1 VTDSGAE
8 IKFKGANVF
17 VGAVGMPVV
26 SLTGKAVKS
35 AEGSNLQ
42 FSYNGTIADNDGK
55 QYVGT
60 DGRAILVNSRG
71 LLLNPVGDLLLDR
84 KGKAV
89 RVAENGNVVDGS
101 GKEIKSLTGK
111 TLTISSTNK
120 TISIKI
126 GGKAILAPNGKAV
139 RVALN
144 GQVFDAGG
152 FQVLAAN
159 GNPIFVDSVK
169 KSLVDTSGSAVKVG
183 DGQKVVGRIGKA
195 TN

>member
-1 VTDSGAE
+1 
-8 IKFKGANVF
+8 
-17 VGAVGMPVV
+17 M
-26 SLTGKAVKS
+26 
-35 AEGSNLQ
+35 Q

-89 RVAENGNVVDGS
+89 RVAENGNVIDGT

-126 GGKAILAPNGKAV
+126 GGKEILAPNGKAV

-169 KSLVDTSGSAVKVG
+169 KSLVDTSGSAIKVG

-195 TN
+195 TNQ

>member
-1 VTDSGAE
+1 MTDSGAE

-111 TLTISSTNK
+111 TLTISSTTK

-126 GGKAILAPNGKAV
+126 GGKEILAPNGKAV

-144 GQVFDAGG
+144 GQVFDSSGS
-152 FQVLAAN
+152 QILAVN
-159 GNPIFVDSVK
+159 GNPIFVDSTK
-169 KSLVDTSGSAVKVG
+169 KALVDSAGGVIKVG
-183 DGQKVVGRIGKA
+183 AGQKVVGKIGQPV
-195 TN
+195 N

>member
-1 VTDSGAE
+1 
-8 IKFKGANVF
+8 
-17 VGAVGMPVV
+17 
-26 SLTGKAVKS
+26 
-35 AEGSNLQ
+35 
-42 FSYNGTIADNDGK
+42 
-55 QYVGT
+55 
-60 DGRAILVNSRG
+60 
-71 LLLNPVGDLLLDR
+71 
-84 KGKAV
+84 
-89 RVAENGNVVDGS
+89 VAENGNVVDGS

-126 GGKAILAPNGKAV
+126 GGKEILAPNGKAV